1 MGCKDTTIF
10 KKTGCPN
17 CIICTFASNI
27 LKQTMGKVKKIK
39 PETELFQGK
48 LEELII
54 QALIEKN
61 GADIININL
70 KKINHVFFDNFIICT
85 GNSKTHVDTLSD
97 YVQEITKRK
106 ANIKPTFVEGIENGE
121 WILLDYFNII
131 VHIFQPKVREFY
143 NLESL
148 WGDAEIQQF

>member
-1 MGCKDTTIF
+1 MV
-10 KKTGCPN
+10 
-17 CIICTFASNI
+17 
-27 LKQTMGKVKKIK
+27 KVKKVK
-39 PETELFQGK
+39 SEEEPFKGN

-61 GADIININL
+61 GTDIVNINL

-97 YVQEITKRK
+97 FVQETTKGK

-131 VHIFQPKVREFY
+131 VHIFQPKIREFY
-143 NLESL
+143 NLERL
-148 WGDAEIQQF
+148 WSDAEIQKF

>member
-1 MGCKDTTIF
+1 MI
-10 KKTGCPN
+10 
-17 CIICTFASNI
+17 
-27 LKQTMGKVKKIK
+27 KVKKVK
-39 PETELFQGK
+39 TEEELFKGN

-61 GADIININL
+61 GTDIVNINL

-85 GNSKTHVDTLSD
+85 GNSKIHVDTLND
-97 YVQEITKRK
+97 FVQETTKRK

-131 VHIFQPKVREFY
+131 VHIFQPKTREFY
-143 NLESL
+143 NLERL
-148 WGDAEIQQF
+148 WGDAEIQKF

>member
-1 MGCKDTTIF
+1 MV
-10 KKTGCPN
+10 
-17 CIICTFASNI
+17 
-27 LKQTMGKVKKIK
+27 KVKKTK
-39 PETELFQGK
+39 TEDELFKGN

-61 GADIININL
+61 GTDIVNINL

-85 GNSKTHVDTLSD
+85 GNSKTHVDTLSEF
-97 YVQEITKRK
+97 VQETTKKK

-131 VHIFQPKVREFY
+131 VHIFQPKTREYY
-143 NLESL
+143 NLERL
-148 WGDAEIQQF
+148 WGDAEIQKF

>member
-1 MGCKDTTIF
+1 MYL
-10 KKTGCPN
+10 
-17 CIICTFASNI
+17 CIKY
-27 LKQTMGKVKKIK
+27 LKRNYGKSQESKNRGRA
-39 PETELFQGK
+39 LSRN

-61 GADIININL
+61 GTDIININL

-97 YVQEITKRK
+97 FVQEITKRK
-106 ANIKPTFVEGIENGE
+106 AAIKPTFVEGIENGE

-131 VHIFQPKVREFY
+131 VHIFQPQAREFY
-143 NLESL
+143 NLEKL
-148 WGDAEIQQF
+148 WGDAEIQKF